1 MRKILLL
8 GLAVVLAA
16 AAHAQS
22 GTNSPYSQYALG
34 VQSDNSN
41 SFSRGMN
48 GLALGFREG
57 NTINSLNPASYSALD
72 SLSFIFDAAVSGQI
86 TNFNE
91 AGVKKN
97 ANNANFEFVN
107 AGLRLARHL
116 GMSFGLMPYTNIGY
130 NYSSTR
136 YVDDTQSTTCA
147 YTYSGSGGLHHVYLG
162 LGWEIFHG
170 LSIGVNAGY
179 MWGELSHSIVNSYS
193 DSYVN
198 TLSRY
203 YTAEVRNY
211 KVDFGLQYSLNVG
224 KEDNVTIG
232 ATYGLGHKLNSDATL
247 NIVSNN
253 SQTGVADSLTL
264 TAADAYEVPTTI
276 GAGFAWKHG
285 RKWAVGADYTL
296 QKWSSTSY
304 PVYSENGSGTPTY
317 AAQAGTMSD
326 RHKVV
331 VGGMYC
337 PKYNGRSIIQR
348 THYRAG
354 VGYATPY
361 LKINGKDGPKEL
373 SASVG
378 LGIPITNQYNNRSTL
393 NISAQ
398 WTHRNATDMI
408 KENTFRVTIGMN
420 FDERWFAKWKLK

>member
-1 MRKILLL
+1 
-8 GLAVVLAA
+8 
-16 AAHAQS
+16 
-22 GTNSPYSQYALG
+22 
-34 VQSDNSN
+34 
-41 SFSRGMN
+41 
-48 GLALGFREG
+48 
-57 NTINSLNPASYSALD
+57 
-72 SLSFIFDAAVSGQI
+72 
-86 TNFNE
+86 
-91 AGVKKN
+91 
-97 ANNANFEFVN
+97 
-107 AGLRLARHL
+107 
-116 GMSFGLMPYTNIGY
+116 
-130 NYSSTR
+130 
-136 YVDDTQSTTCA
+136 
-147 YTYSGSGGLHHVYLG
+147 
-162 LGWEIFHG
+162 
-170 LSIGVNAGY
+170 